1 MPLINCKTELT
12 LKWKTY
18 WVLSVACTDNNKAN
32 SNNTVFTIK
41 DKKLCVPVFTL
52 SAEDYQK
59 LSKLLSKRSENT
71 TNEYRYFLKL
81 NIFRVSRLFI
91 LVYWNRNNDVKR
103 FKARRYSSPKGF
115 IKNYNVI
122 INGNSF
128 YD

>member
-71 TNEYRYFLKL
+71 TNEYR
-81 NIFRVSRLFI
+81 
-91 LVYWNRNNDVKR
+91 
-103 FKARRYSSPKGF
+103 
-115 IKNYNVI
+115 
-122 INGNSF
+122 
-128 YD
+128 